1 MVDLAALIAPP
12 GGDHAFGR
20 DDEID
25 PGDVE
30 EGTGITRWQ
39 PKKRTDSVS
48 EVPADDGYLD
58 EEEPADC
65 GYLDEEEQDDYAAM
79 YDDMMQAAPADT
91 GDTGAAPAADRSS
104 PGDAGVSGAAVV
116 EPSADPRRAEP
127 CAGAPVSGTT
137 TGTGA
142 PATGTTAGAGAP
154 ATGTAAGTGAPVTG
168 TAAGTGAPAAADAT
182 PRRPHVRQRTEH
194 GSARGAQR
202 DSDPRGAAATPS
214 GHFGAEHG
222 PGAERSST
230 SSINS

>member
-1 MVDLAALIAPP
+1 MVDLAALITPP

-25 PGDVE
+25 PDDVE

-65 GYLDEEEQDDYAAM
+65 GYYEEDDYAAM

-116 EPSADPRRAEP
+116 EPSADSLRAAS
-127 CAGAPVSGTT
+127 CAAVPV
-137 TGTGA
+137 
-142 PATGTTAGAGAP
+142 
-154 ATGTAAGTGAPVTG
+154 
-168 TAAGTGAPAAADAT
+168 AADTT
-182 PRRPHVRQRTEH
+182 PRRPHLRRRTEH
-194 GSARGAQR
+194 GSAPGAQ
-202 DSDPRGAAATPS
+202 GAR
-214 GHFGAEHG
+214 H
-222 PGAERSST
+222 
-230 SSINS
+230 